1 MPWERTLLMNDVG
14 EPDAPTKS
22 TSAYLSDASGNLL
35 YATPSLPQTVRF
47 FLEPFSSQMMLLR
60 ADFTGLRDRLQVL
73 MSFMIIS
80 LPVSI
85 GLGQG

>member
-22 TSAYLSDASGNLL
+22 TSAYLSDAFRSLL
-35 YATPSLPQTVRF
+35 YATPSLPQKYRF
-47 FLEPFSSQMMLLR
+47 DFEPFSLQTILMRDDYIRLR
-60 ADFTGLRDRLQVL
+60 NRLQVL

-80 LPVSI
+80 MPVSI
-85 GLGQG
+85 VMGQG